1 TDEDAIFVNGFGTDP
16 RAQQFDL
23 TNDPLAFARNNLI
36 IDERMFNILLSRRPK
51 QGESYDIVRRDVA
64 TILAN
69 WYRYTLYATTYMGAE
84 YFTRNH
90 KGDPNAKAPFI
101 PMPRAQERQ
110 AFALLDRYVFND
122 GTLDISPQLLNSMGA
137 TRYNHWQS
145 DPNDTGR
152 LDFPLEASITNFQY
166 VVLRRMFQPNVLA
179 RLDSME
185 MRTTKS
191 GQTMSLSDLFD
202 WTYQSVYGD
211 LSQGSL
217 GSIDSV
223 HRTLQYRYAELLAH
237 IALRPDP
244 GTPTDASALARHQ
257 LAQLATRCSQALN
270 RYSLDEVTQA
280 NLEAIRSTANRALGA
295 QVITL
300 PQ

>member
-1 TDEDAIFVNGFGTDP
+1 
-16 RAQQFDL
+16 
-23 TNDPLAFARNNLI
+23 
-36 IDERMFNILLSRRPK
+36 
-51 QGESYDIVRRDVA
+51 
-64 TILAN
+64 
-69 WYRYTLYATTYMGAE
+69 
-84 YFTRNH
+84 
-90 KGDPNAKAPFI
+90 
-101 PMPRAQERQ
+101 
-110 AFALLDRYVFND
+110 VFND
-122 GTLDISPQLLNSMGA
+122 GALDVSPQLLNSMGS
-137 TRYNHWQS
+137 TRYNHWQA

-152 LDFPLEASITNFQY
+152 LDFPLEVSITNFQY

-185 MRTTKS
+185 LRTSKP

-217 GSIDSV
+217 NSIDPV
-223 HRTLQYRYAELLAH
+223 HRTLQYRYAELLSH

-257 LAQLATRCSQALN
+257 LAQLSTRCSQALN
-270 RYSLDEVTQA
+270 RYNLDEVTQA